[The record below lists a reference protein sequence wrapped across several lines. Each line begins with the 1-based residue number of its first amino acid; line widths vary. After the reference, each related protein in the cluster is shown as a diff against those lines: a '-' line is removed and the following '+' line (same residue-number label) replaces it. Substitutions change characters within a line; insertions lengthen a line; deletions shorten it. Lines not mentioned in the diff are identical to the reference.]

1 MNFNLI
7 FIQFLI
13 SGLLTGLIWIVQIV
27 HYPSFRFID
36 SIRFKDFHKFHSFRI
51 SLIVVTLM
59 LSELGLGIFWI
70 FEERN
75 FFSYTNFAFLI
86 IIWIGT
92 FLLSVPIH
100 SQLSFTFDLDL
111 IDRLVNTNWLRT
123 IAWSLKLSLL
133 GFFILEN
140 FLQ

>member
-1 MNFNLI
+1 
-7 FIQFLI
+7 
-13 SGLLTGLIWIVQIV
+13 
-27 HYPSFRFID
+27 
-36 SIRFKDFHKFHSFRI
+36 
-51 SLIVVTLM
+51 M

-140 FLQ
+140 FVQ